1 MEIPLT
7 RWFSHTT
14 LTVRV
19 KRLRCKRYVVWNG
32 WYAGA
37 YWLSGALGGVHWTV
51 GYRVK
56 GTAYPDRR
64 GLRGWDGTV

>member
-1 MEIPLT
+1 M
-7 RWFSHTT
+7 
-14 LTVRV
+14 
-19 KRLRCKRYVVWNG
+19 RCKRYVVWNG

-37 YWLSGALGGVHWTV
+37 YWMSGALGGVHWTV

-64 GLRGWDGTV
+64 GVRGWDGTV